1 MIVSV
6 CKISLVLPSSSLKEK
21 RRIIRSIMG
30 KTSNK
35 FNVSIS
41 EVAENEQWGRSVIGI
56 SSVSSSLRHGE
67 KSIEKAIRFIESER
81 VDVEIIDIDRETFT
95 GF

>member
-41 EVAENEQWGRSVIGI
+41 EVAGNDQWGQSVIGI

>member
-41 EVAENEQWGRSVIGI
+41 EVAGNEQWGRSVIGI

>member
-41 EVAENEQWGRSVIGI
+41 EVAENAQWGRSVIGM

>member
-41 EVAENEQWGRSVIGI
+41 EVAGNDQWGQSVIGI

-67 KSIEKAIRFIESER
+67 SSIEKAIRFIESER

>member
-6 CKISLVLPSSSLKEK
+6 CKISLALPSSSLKEK

-41 EVAENEQWGRSVIGI
+41 EVAGNEQWGRSVIGI

>member
-1 MIVSV
+1 
-6 CKISLVLPSSSLKEK
+6 
-21 RRIIRSIMG
+21 MG

-41 EVAENEQWGRSVIGI
+41 EVARIEQWGRSVIGI

>member
-21 RRIIRSIMG
+21 RRIIKSILG
-30 KTSNK
+30 KISNK
-35 FNVSIS
+35 FNVSTS
-41 EVAENEQWGRSVIGI
+41 EVAENEMWGRSVIGI
-56 SSVSSSLRHGE
+56 SLVSSSLKYGE
-67 KSIEKAIRFIESER
+67 ESIEKVIRFIESER
-81 VDVEIIDIDRETFT
+81 ADVEIIEIDRETLT

>member
-6 CKISLVLPSSSLKEK
+6 CKISLVLPSRSLKEK
-21 RRIIRSIMG
+21 RRIIKSILG

-41 EVAENEQWGRSVIGI
+41 EVAQNEVWGRSVIGI

-67 KSIEKAIRFIESER
+67 ESIEKVIRFIESER
-81 VDVEIIDIDRETFT
+81 EDAEIIKIDRETLT

>member
-1 MIVSV
+1 MIVSG

-41 EVAENEQWGRSVIGI
+41 EVAEIEQWGRSVIGI